1 MFAAGR
7 AGSTIM
13 GVLAFLFRRDPRRAA
28 IDAAYRRIVERSRQ
42 PSFYTGWGVP
52 DTLDGRFELLELHA
66 FLVLH
71 RLRGEGEAAAAFAQA
86 LFDTLFA
93 DMDRGL
99 REMGAGDLGV
109 GRHVKDMAKAFYG
122 RITAYEKGLVDEA
135 ALAAGLRRNLFG
147 TVEPGAPQLALAA
160 GYLKRQAA
168 ALQAQPLARLLAG
181 EVDFAPLVGD

>member
-1 MFAAGR
+1 MIGILT
-7 AGSTIM
+7 S
-13 GVLAFLFRRDPRRAA
+13 LFRRDPRRRAV
-28 IDAAYRRIVERSRQ
+28 DAAYRRIVERSRE
-42 PSFYTGWGVP
+42 PRFYSGWGVP
-52 DTLDGRFELLELHA
+52 DTLDGRFELLALHA

-71 RLRGEGEAAAAFAQA
+71 RLRGEGEASAAFAQA

-122 RITAYEKGLVDEA
+122 RITAYEKGLADET

-147 TVEPGAPQLALAA
+147 TVEPDASQLALAA
-160 GYLKRQAA
+160 EYLKRQAA
-168 ALQAQPLARLLAG
+168 AMQAQPLASLLAG
-181 EVDFAPLVGD
+181 EVDFAPMEDG

>member
-1 MFAAGR
+1 
-7 AGSTIM
+7 M
-13 GVLAFLFRRDPRRAA
+13 GVLASLFRRDPRRATV
-28 IDAAYRRIVERSRQ
+28 DAAYARIVARARE
-42 PSFYTGWGVP
+42 PAFYTGWGVP
-52 DTLDGRFELLELHA
+52 DTVDGRFELLALHA

-71 RLRGEGEAAAAFAQA
+71 RLRGQGAAASDFAQA

-122 RITAYEKGLVDEA
+122 RITAYEKGLTDEA

-147 TVEPGAPQLALAA
+147 TVEPDGSQLTLAA

-168 ALQAQPLARLLAG
+168 ALQAQPLASLLAG
-181 EVDFAPLVGD
+181 EVDFAPMEGG